1 MAVADVPAVA
11 VIEKQAY
18 PAAQAWSEGIFRDCL
33 RVGYLCQVLEVDA
46 DLVGYGI
53 LSIAAGEA
61 HLLNVCVA
69 PGRQGRG
76 FGRVLVEHFLDLAD
90 RYKARHGVPG
100 SAPVE
105 HARAGALQIVRVSA
119 HRRAKILLPGA
130 TRRAARRRHPA
141 RPGHCLSAA
150 PSPSSPERAR
160 FPAAF
165 LPVLIP
171 A

>member
-1 MAVADVPAVA
+1 MAARLPEPGADQSQGVIALRAMAIPDVQAVAG
-11 VIEKQAY
+11 IEQQAY

-76 FGRVLVEHFLDLAD
+76 FGRLLVEHFLDLAD
-90 RYKARHGVPG
+90 RYKAHTVYLEVRPSNTPARQLYKSLGFRRIGVRKSYYP
-100 SAPVE
+100 A
-105 HARAGALQIVRVSA
+105 
-119 HRRAKILLPGA
+119 LPGELREDA
-130 TRRAARRRHPA
+130 IQLARDIA
-141 RPGHCLSAA
+141 
-150 PSPSSPERAR
+150 
-160 FPAAF
+160 
-165 LPVLIP
+165 
-171 A
+171 

>member
-1 MAVADVPAVA
+1 MAARLPEPDTGGVIALRAMAVADVPAVA

-90 RYKARHGVPG
+90 RYKAHTVYLEVRP
-100 SAPVE
+100 SNMP
-105 HARAGALQIVRVSA
+105 ARALYKSLGFRRIGVRKSYYPA
-119 HRRAKILLPGA
+119 LPGEPREDA
-130 TRRAARRRHPA
+130 IQLARDIA
-141 RPGHCLSAA
+141 
-150 PSPSSPERAR
+150 
-160 FPAAF
+160 
-165 LPVLIP
+165 
-171 A
+171 

>member
-1 MAVADVPAVA
+1 MAARLPGPDTDGVFALRAMAVADVPAVA

-46 DLVGYGI
+46 ELVGYGI

-61 HLLNVCVA
+61 HLLNVCVE

-90 RYKARHGVPG
+90 RYKAHTVYLEVRPSNTPARRLYKSLGFRRIGVRKSYYP
-100 SAPVE
+100 A
-105 HARAGALQIVRVSA
+105 
-119 HRRAKILLPGA
+119 LPGELREDA
-130 TRRAARRRHPA
+130 IQLARDIA
-141 RPGHCLSAA
+141 
-150 PSPSSPERAR
+150 
-160 FPAAF
+160 
-165 LPVLIP
+165 
-171 A
+171 